1 MYQVVGGLELIF
13 PSPQSRKY
21 LTRRPVLS
29 ACPFVHFLCN

>member
-1 MYQVVGGLELIF
+1 MYQGASHLEFIF
-13 PSPQSRKY
+13 PGPQSRKN